1 MKKIIYIYCIDKKP
15 CILMYIHVHLCA
27 YIAKP
32 KTSYG
37 NKLYNAPFKIGKTKP
52 YSASYTEQK
61 HKY

>member
-1 MKKIIYIYCIDKKP
+1 
-15 CILMYIHVHLCA
+15 MYIHVHLCA

-32 KTSYG
+32 NTSDG
-37 NKLYNAPFKIGKTKP
+37 NKLYNAPFKIEKTKP

>member
-1 MKKIIYIYCIDKKP
+1 
-15 CILMYIHVHLCA
+15 MYIHVHLCA
-27 YIAKP
+27 CIAKP
-32 KTSYG
+32 NTSYG